1 MALVHYR
8 VSERGQ
14 MALPAETRRRW
25 GIADGGAVEIA
36 DLGTVLV
43 VVPAGRGGLRSM
55 LSEALEDAG
64 GYRSLARRIAD
75 SEPDLA

>member
-1 MALVHYR
+1 MALAHYR

-43 VVPAGRGGLRSM
+43 VVPAGRGGLRAM

-64 GYRSLARRIAD
+64 GYQSLARRVAA

>member
-1 MALVHYR
+1 MSLAHFR

-14 MALPAETRRRW
+14 MALPAEARRRW
-25 GIADGGAVEIA
+25 GIAGGGAVEIA
-36 DLGTVLV
+36 DLGAALV

-64 GYRSLARRIAD
+64 GYRTLARRVAA